1 MTSFPIS
8 GSKKDRLSRGK
19 HMETSFTLDS
29 SGKLRAR
36 TKTWSTSETTGFT
49 GGVIVVLTD
58 ENKNELWFS
67 EIHKYGVN
75 GRWVPGGPDK
85 RTESWKENVPTD
97 ILPRVKGYA
106 IIHHE
111 IQESRVFQGVTQFL
125 KSKEGQALIT
135 KAIVWFAA

>member
-8 GSKKDRLSRGK
+8 GTKKDRLSRGK

-29 SGKLRAR
+29 AGKLRAR

-67 EIHKYGVN
+67 EIHRYGVN
-75 GRWVPGGPDK
+75 GKWVPGGPDE
-85 RTESWKENVPTD
+85 RIESWEESVSTD
-97 ILPRVKGYA
+97 ILSRVRAYA
-106 IIHHE
+106 IIHQHTPTN
-111 IQESRVFQGVTQFL
+111 RVFKGVKEFL
-125 KSKEGQALIT
+125 KSEEGQALIA
-135 KAIVWFAA
+135 KAIVWLAA